1 MNDLASLS
9 ATALRSAAARGEV
22 SVREIVEAHLAR
34 IASFDP
40 LLHAFLGVDEAGA
53 RAAAGALDAARARG
67 EPAGP
72 LFGVPVALKDNLCV
86 RGWETTCGSR
96 ILRGFRPP
104 YEATAVARLRAAG
117 AVLLGRTNLDEFA
130 MGSSTENSAF
140 GPTRNPWDP
149 SRAPG
154 GSSGGSAAAVAA
166 RLAALALGSDTGGSI
181 RQPAALCGVVG
192 VKPTYGR
199 VSRYGL
205 VAFGSSLDQIGP
217 LARTVED
224 AAAALSVIAGR
235 DSNDSTSV
243 ADAVPDYLSALG
255 RGVEGL
261 RLGLPREYFPPDL
274 DPEIRGALERC
285 LERLRGLG
293 ATVEE
298 ISLPHASAAI
308 PTYYIVATSEASSN
322 LARYDGVKYG
332 LREGGD
338 GDLRAMYGRTR
349 GRGFGAEVKRRILLG
364 TFALSSGYYE
374 AYYGRALRARA
385 LLRRDFDEA
394 FRRVDLLLAP
404 TSPFPAF
411 RLGEKLDDP
420 IQMYLCDVFTVTAN
434 LVGLPAV
441 SVPAGFTR
449 ARRDAPELPIGVQVF
464 GRPLAEADCLRAAAA
479 IERACPVAD
488 RAPALAADP

>member
-1 MNDLASLS
+1 MSDLVSLS
-9 ATALRSAAARGEV
+9 AAALRAAALQGEV
-22 SVREIVEAHLAR
+22 SVREIVEAHLSR
-34 IASFDP
+34 IAALDP
-40 LLHAFLGVDEAGA
+40 RLHAYLGVDEAGA
-53 RAAAGALDAARARG
+53 RQRADALDAARRRR

-96 ILRGFRPP
+96 ILEGFRPP
-104 YEATAVARLRAAG
+104 YDATAVARLREAG
-117 AVLLGRTNLDEFA
+117 AVFLGRTNLDEFA

-140 GPTRNPWDP
+140 GPTRNPWDL

-166 RLAALALGSDTGGSI
+166 RLAAIALGSDTGGSI

-224 AAAALSVIAGR
+224 AATALSVLAGS
-235 DSNDSTSV
+235 DPHDSTSV
-243 ADAVPDYLSALG
+243 ADPVPDYAQALP

-261 RLGLPREYFPPDL
+261 RFGLAREYLPPDL
-274 DPEIRGALERC
+274 DPEVRGALERC
-285 LERLRGLG
+285 VARLRAEG

-298 ISLPHASAAI
+298 ISLPHTPHAI
-308 PTYYIVATSEASSN
+308 PTYYLVATSEASSN

-332 LREGGD
+332 PRVGGD
-338 GDLRAMYGRTR
+338 RDLRTMYAATR
-349 GRGFGAEVKRRILLG
+349 GRGFGPEVKRRILLG
-364 TFALSSGYYE
+364 TFALSSGYVE
-374 AYYGRALRARA
+374 AYYGRALRVRS

-394 FRRVDLLLAP
+394 FRGVDLVLGP

-411 RLGEKLDDP
+411 RLGEKVDDP
-420 IQMYLCDVFTVTAN
+420 FQMYLCDVFTVTAN

-441 SVPAGFTR
+441 SVPAGFTSDR
-449 ARRDAPELPIGVQVF
+449 HDAPGLPIGLQVI
-464 GRPLAEADCLRAAAA
+464 GPPLAEAGCLRAAAA
-479 IERACPVAD
+479 IERTCGVGG
-488 RAPALAADP
+488 RAPALVPAG